1 MTEVLDA
8 EIVSDE
14 TTFTPDASHL
24 PATELIGWCQD
35 AKDFPLDREELNR
48 LHTQCPGTI
57 WPTRWPDPARKGTF
71 YTTPGRRC
79 SCVCHTR
86 PVL

>member
-14 TTFTPDASHL
+14 TTFEPDLSAL
-24 PATELIGWCQD
+24 PATEPSGWCND
-35 AKDFPLDREELNR
+35 ALTLPLSKDELNR
-48 LHTQCPGTI
+48 LHDQCPAVFL
-57 WPTRWPDPARKGTF
+57 PKRWPDPSRKGAF